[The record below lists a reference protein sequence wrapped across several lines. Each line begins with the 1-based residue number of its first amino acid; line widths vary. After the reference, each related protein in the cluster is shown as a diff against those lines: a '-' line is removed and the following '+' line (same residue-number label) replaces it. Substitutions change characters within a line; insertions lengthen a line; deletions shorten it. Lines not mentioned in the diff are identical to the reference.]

1 MVAVGVGINAVKA
14 GRYLISARLQE
25 ESGDEVGV
33 FDRTMDLEVGNHSL
47 MVEFNAKN
55 FGRLD
60 DGTRLFLR
68 DLVIMQED
76 EVMDELEEAWSSG
89 EMIFGG

>member
-1 MVAVGVGINAVKA
+1 
-14 GRYLISARLQE
+14 
-25 ESGDEVGV
+25 
-33 FDRTMDLEVGNHSL
+33 